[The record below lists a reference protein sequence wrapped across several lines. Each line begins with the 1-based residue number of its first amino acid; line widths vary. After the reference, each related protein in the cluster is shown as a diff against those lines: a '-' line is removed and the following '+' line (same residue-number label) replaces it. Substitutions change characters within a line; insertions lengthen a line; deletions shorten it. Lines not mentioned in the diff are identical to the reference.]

1 MAVTSPSV
9 DQLTVT
15 WTPPTTGGVPTSYNV
30 TINDNSSPVVI
41 ADNGSPVYTHTFT
54 GLVSDTL
61 YTVSVVAINCAGS
74 SNGTSFVKRT
84 MALPPDNTTIKA
96 VSVFNP
102 NNTLRHLEIT
112 WTPVGDA
119 VTIYGVYLG
128 GGIHGNTSCAI
139 PQCFYV
145 VPVSVAS
152 TSYVISVNKDGDVG
166 PKSNTTIYG
175 TTNNTIINSVT
186 AVTGVTMATIACSFL
201 NNQSFYCMVC
211 CSTDPSV
218 PPDSSVYNIST
229 TRGTEVTVSLQGLTS
244 GQMYYCKAAATNT
257 NSNNCAGSVVG
268 GVKVFFSFISATI
281 TAMCTVQ
288 STVPP
293 PSRCGNTIHG
303 MCTERQAFVVSL
315 VLKPFHVKVYT
326 RDICEMRKQYGLKE
340 IENPL
345 FQSQQMYI
353 GICQLKCCT
362 LNCYILVT
370 RQKYTL
376 STLPLKTITGSQT
389 TTLGAL
395 QLHDSQFDIRLDEL
409 TTSDTV
415 QEFKAV
421 IFKDSTGRV
430 HQTSHSHDQ
439 MQYGLLLATFNTSS
453 DTTHCLVQGFH

>member
-1 MAVTSPSV
+1 MR
-9 DQLTVT
+9 LL
-15 WTPPTTGGVPTSYNV
+15 VPDGN
-30 TINDNSSPVVI
+30 
-41 ADNGSPVYTHTFT
+41 
-54 GLVSDTL
+54 
-61 YTVSVVAINCAGS
+61 
-74 SNGTSFVKRT
+74 VKRST
-84 MALPPDNTTIKA
+84 LSVLNAMLDRVLTAL
-96 VSVFNP
+96 
-102 NNTLRHLEIT
+102 LE
-112 WTPVGDA
+112 
-119 VTIYGVYLG
+119 
-128 GGIHGNTSCAI
+128 
-139 PQCFYV
+139 
-145 VPVSVAS
+145 
-152 TSYVISVNKDGDVG
+152 
-166 PKSNTTIYG
+166 
-175 TTNNTIINSVT
+175 T
-186 AVTGVTMATIACSFL
+186 AC
-201 NNQSFYCMVC
+201 
-211 CSTDPSV
+211 
-218 PPDSSVYNIST
+218 
-229 TRGTEVTVSLQGLTS
+229 
-244 GQMYYCKAAATNT
+244 
-257 NSNNCAGSVVG
+257 
-268 GVKVFFSFISATI
+268 
-281 TAMCTVQ
+281 
-288 STVPP
+288 
-293 PSRCGNTIHG
+293 RCGNTIHG

-439 MQYGLLLATFNTSS
+439 KIQFGCVVPPNVKRGLRVNLR
-453 DTTHCLVQGFH
+453 